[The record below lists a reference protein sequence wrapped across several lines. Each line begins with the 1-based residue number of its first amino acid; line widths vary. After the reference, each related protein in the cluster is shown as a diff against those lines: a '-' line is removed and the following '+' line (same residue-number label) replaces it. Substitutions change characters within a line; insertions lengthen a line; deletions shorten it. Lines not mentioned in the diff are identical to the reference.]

1 MGHTAGGTAGARRA
15 APAALHGLRVIEVG
29 GGIAGPIAAML
40 LADAGAEVVK
50 VEPPAGDPARADP
63 GFAAWNRGKRSIVAD
78 LSSAAGRSR
87 LDSLLPGADVLVA
100 GCSGRALAG
109 WRLEPAATTAAHA
122 RLVHLHLPPYLDE
135 APWAGGAESHALL
148 AAASG
153 TAMRQASWDGGPI
166 ELVYPHPLYAQG
178 AWAAACVVA
187 ALVQRERTGEGQAVT
202 VTGMH
207 GVEVTSS
214 GALVLEAG
222 RPPRDTAVGPGGANP
237 CYSRYACADGRWLFL
252 GALTRRFQERAF
264 AALGLTGLLDD
275 GRIAGHY
282 ERLVLPANREWVRSA
297 IAGAFAAR
305 TRADWLEALTAVDCP
320 AGPLADRDGW
330 LDHAQVEAIGMRLEV
345 DDPERGRVVVP
356 GNPLVL
362 TRSPNV
368 VPGPAP
374 RLGAHDDEPLD
385 WRPVAP
391 RAAGAAPGASGPL
404 EGLRVLDLGTIL
416 AGPFAGCLLA
426 ELGADVLKVE
436 PPEGD
441 SFRDPGFTFNR
452 GMRSLA
458 IDLRDPRGHDAFAG
472 LVRRADVVIDNYRP
486 GVLGRLGIDHA
497 ALERIRPGIVSLS
510 ITGFGEG
517 GPLSREPGFDPIL
530 QALSGMMNA
539 QGGDDEPVFHNIA
552 VNDVAAAAMTALG
565 TCLALFH
572 LRRAGEG
579 QRVWTSL
586 AGMAGFMQSGE
597 LVRFRG
603 RRASPTG
610 GRDHRGR
617 GPLDRFYPVAEGWV
631 RVEAGGQ
638 HVPSLA
644 ASGLLGTEPPA
655 GVEAADAAL
664 AASLAS
670 LSREDAV
677 ARLTA
682 AGVPAAPARRFEEL
696 PDDRAAMDAEVLHR
710 HERPDGPPY
719 WTAGRFAF
727 FSRTPLRARLTAPG
741 LGEHSREVLLEAG
754 LTEATVDEL
763 VAGGVVVTG
772 PPLSPR
778 TSLDYR

>member
-1 MGHTAGGTAGARRA
+1 MGHTAGDTAGVRRA
-15 APAALHGLRVIEVG
+15 APPALRGLRVIEVG

-50 VEPPAGDPARADP
+50 VEPPSGDPARADP
-63 GFAAWNRGKRSIVAD
+63 GFATWNRGKRSIVAD
-78 LSSAAGRSR
+78 LSTASGRDR
-87 LDSLLPGADVLVA
+87 LESLLAGADVLVA
-100 GCSGRALAG
+100 GCSGRALAA
-109 WRLEPAATTAAHA
+109 WRLEPALTTAAHA
-122 RLVHLHLPPYLDE
+122 RLLYLHLPPYLGE

-148 AAASG
+148 AAAAG
-153 TAMRQASWDGGPI
+153 CAMRQASRDGGPI
-166 ELVYPHPLYAQG
+166 ELVYPHSLYVQG
-178 AWAAACVVA
+178 AWAAACAVA
-187 ALVQRERTGEGQAVT
+187 ALVERERSGVGQAVT

-207 GVEVTSS
+207 GVEVTSG

-237 CYSRYACADGRWLFL
+237 CYSRYACGDGRWLFL
-252 GALTRRFQERAF
+252 GALTRRFQERAL
-264 AALGLTGLLDD
+264 AALGLTGLVDD
-275 GRIAGHY
+275 GRIAGHF

-297 IAGAFAAR
+297 IAEAFA
-305 TRADWLEALTAVDCP
+305 TRPRAAWLEALAAVDCP

-330 LDHAQVEAIGMRLEV
+330 LDHAQVDAIGMRLEV
-345 DDPERGRVVVP
+345 DDPERGRVVMP

-374 RLGAHDDEPLD
+374 SLGQHDGEPLD
-385 WRPVAP
+385 WRTA
-391 RAAGAAPGASGPL
+391 AAGAAGTPAGASGPL
-404 EGLRVLDLGTIL
+404 AGLRVVNLGTIL

-426 ELGADVLKVE
+426 ELGADVVKVE

-458 IDLRDPRGHDAFAG
+458 IDLRDPRGHEAFAH
-472 LVRRADVVIDNYRP
+472 LVRWADIVIDNYRP

-497 ALERIRPGIVSLS
+497 ALERIRPGIVSIS

-517 GPLSREPGFDPIL
+517 GPLSHQPGFDPIL
-530 QALSGMMNA
+530 QGLSGMMNA

-552 VNDVAAAAMTALG
+552 VNDVAAAAMTALSA
-565 TCLALFH
+565 CLALFH
-572 LRRAGEG
+572 VRRAGEG

-603 RRASPTG
+603 RRASQTG

-617 GPLDRFYPVAEGWV
+617 GPLDRFYPVAGGWV
-631 RVEAGGQ
+631 RVEAGER

-644 ASGLLGTEPPA
+644 ASGLLGVQPPA
-655 GVEAADAAL
+655 SVEAANAAL
-664 AASLAS
+664 AGTLAS
-670 LSREDAV
+670 LSRAEAV

-710 HERPDGPPY
+710 HERSDGPPY

-727 FSRTPLRARLTAPG
+727 FGRTPQRARLTAPG
-741 LGEHSREVLLEAG
+741 LGEHSREVLREAG
-754 LTEATVDEL
+754 LAEATLEEL
-763 VAGGVVVTG
+763 VADGVVVTG
-772 PPLSPR
+772 SPLSPR
-778 TSLDYR
+778 TSVDYR